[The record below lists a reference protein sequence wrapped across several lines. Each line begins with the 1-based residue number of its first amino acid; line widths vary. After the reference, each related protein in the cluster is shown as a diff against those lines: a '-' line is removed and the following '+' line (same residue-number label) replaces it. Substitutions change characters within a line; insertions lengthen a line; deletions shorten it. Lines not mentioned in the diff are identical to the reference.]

1 MFYLRTFL
9 RTITGETAFQIALR
23 NSSEQVRE
31 EPEYVWVFAENK
43 TEQAVEHQKI
53 TANQKNQTSQA
64 KGFSAFLC
72 KGRCKSL
79 GSLKLF
85 LRYASQ
91 DSLDMALSRARI
103 LFSSILNPSQAHCP
117 GQLQQLMAWLRA
129 TLIVYWNV
137 CAESCPTLWDSPG
150 LYPPIE
156 YSRQEY
162 WLVIKNNGYHFLLQ
176 GIFPT

>member
-1 MFYLRTFL
+1 MFYLSTFL

-31 EPEYVWVFAENK
+31 EPKYIWVFAENK

-64 KGFSAFLC
+64 KGCSAFLC
-72 KGRCKSL
+72 KGRCQSL

-103 LFSSILNPSQAHCP
+103 LFSSILNPSQAALSRAVAAADGLISGYTHC
-117 GQLQQLMAWLRA
+117 LLECVCWVLSNSLR
-129 TLIVYWNV
+129 LPWNV
-137 CAESCPTLWDSPG
+137 PTRLLCP
-150 LYPPIE
+150 
-156 YSRQEY
+156 
-162 WLVIKNNGYHFLLQ
+162 
-176 GIFPT
+176 